1 MNEKGNFL
9 FNNYLK
15 NLNQILN
22 NLDLEPITKFAI
34 VLKEIWL
41 KGNQLFICGNGGS
54 AGNAIHIANDF
65 IYGIANKSN
74 GLGLKVHALSSNPS
88 IITCLAND
96 LSYDDIFSHQL
107 QVLGNKDDVLL
118 ALSGSGNSPN
128 IVKSIEIAKK
138 KGIQTFAILGYT
150 GGKCK
155 EMVDTSIH
163 IPIMDMQISEDLQL
177 IICHMAMQWLRDNI
191 K

>member
-9 FNNYLK
+9 FNSYIN
-15 NLNQILN
+15 NLNQILGS
-22 NLDLEPITKFAI
+22 LDLEPIIKFANK
-34 VLKEIWL
+34 LKEIWL

-65 IYGIANKSN
+65 IYGIANKSD

-96 LSYDDIFSHQL
+96 ISYDDIFSHQL
-107 QVLGNKDDVLL
+107 QVLGNKADVLL

-128 IVKSIEIAKK
+128 IIKAIEVAKEK
-138 KGIQTFAILGYT
+138 EIQTFAILGYT
-150 GGKCK
+150 
-155 EMVDTSIH
+155 
-163 IPIMDMQISEDLQL
+163 
-177 IICHMAMQWLRDNI
+177 
-191 K
+191 